1 MCIDKVIGTVEKAV
15 DSENTAKMCGMLF
28 PYVALKKRAV
38 DMYVEEIEKSNLSME
53 AKIYCLSNA
62 KKMFKRMKNQ
72 YEIAEIAINN
82 AVPET
87 DFSENSKVN
96 EEWLDRFMDS
106 AKFVSREDVQIIWGK
121 ILARE
126 FENPGETPPN
136 MIRIL
141 AEITP
146 ELALTFKKVCS
157 MTVFLSKIMN
167 IEETS
172 EALKTVF
179 VPYNKNREYLSEQGI
194 QFSQLKELETL
205 GLLRFETVAGYVLT
219 FSENNVLMLIN
230 DQLKIVSG
238 YKTNQFP
245 IGNIML
251 TEAGK
256 VLSEVIPTEKMPG
269 YYDMIA
275 KYFEFYD
282 LKIEDQSQYKVELS
296 DGDIKFVKDN

>member
-1 MCIDKVIGTVEKAV
+1 
-15 DSENTAKMCGMLF
+15 
-28 PYVALKKRAV
+28 
-38 DMYVEEIEKSNLSME
+38 
-53 AKIYCLSNA
+53 
-62 KKMFKRMKNQ
+62 
-72 YEIAEIAINN
+72 
-82 AVPET
+82 
-87 DFSENSKVN
+87 
-96 EEWLDRFMDS
+96 
-106 AKFVSREDVQIIWGK
+106 
-121 ILARE
+121 
-126 FENPGETPPN
+126 
-136 MIRIL
+136 
-141 AEITP
+141 
-146 ELALTFKKVCS
+146 

-269 YYDMIA
+269 YYDMIT

>member
-1 MCIDKVIGTVEKAV
+1 M
-15 DSENTAKMCGMLF
+15 
-28 PYVALKKRAV
+28 
-38 DMYVEEIEKSNLSME
+38 
-53 AKIYCLSNA
+53 
-62 KKMFKRMKNQ
+62 
-72 YEIAEIAINN
+72 
-82 AVPET
+82 
-87 DFSENSKVN
+87 
-96 EEWLDRFMDS
+96 
-106 AKFVSREDVQIIWGK
+106 
-121 ILARE
+121 
-126 FENPGETPPN
+126 
-136 MIRIL
+136 
-141 AEITP
+141 
-146 ELALTFKKVCS
+146 
-157 MTVFLSKIMN
+157 
-167 IEETS
+167 
-172 EALKTVF
+172 
-179 VPYNKNREYLSEQGI
+179 SEQGI

-269 YYDMIA
+269 YYDMIT